1 MAIPSSLYAEDENAR
16 QTLANGTV
24 LKWTK
29 KNSGIY
35 TEPNVATDRSICY
48 CNWRGELDYANRGF
62 HQWQGGCA
70 TGDDL
75 GHNGCEGAGFENLHA
90 NSLKQNEF
98 GQPRMEGLYTG
109 VVLTDSNGDGA
120 YVWGYNPE
128 ASACLNTS
136 NGADR
141 RYLLDMDI
149 NKMIFNITIN
159 VYDKAD
165 FDAIDYINSNNP
177 ESYQQPS
184 AHNITLKQLYEN
196 PDDYYVESF
205 NWGTTYVYGEN
216 TSDHWRGATIYP
228 AHIINGETVGQFK
241 GTKNLSIFGM
251 HYATGNFSYDN
262 SDPMN
267 PNAHPNFGGGGSTPV
282 IYNNMSLGYFMGCG
296 RDINLNPVYS
306 YSAVGTSAETIA
318 QFKWGTAS
326 SWNHNAYVNQEFF
339 DYGDSV
345 IWCAY
350 GAHAY
355 YNSNTS
361 ESKYKEYFFFTRK
374 MLKGQFALDYIA
386 SFGLYFASET
396 FDPDSVNLT
405 PETLGDDSRI
415 MLGEMS
421 ADGTTTGRWIT
432 DIESYTGPNKDGKTT
447 NPDYDPSGGGGGGGG
462 GYDDDPWHGISFSG
476 VGVGGAGAF
485 AKCYY
490 MTSTELANLRS
501 WMNSNNVPEG
511 FDPMQQIIGL
521 SQVPVTLSGD
531 DNTTVQFVNSSA
543 VYDPG
548 VTRLVDSG
556 VNTQISMGAPKRYSL
571 GSVNITRRMQ
581 ERGEPYLD
589 YDCQIEL
596 YLPLIGM
603 FSLDTQAVMGRTIT
617 AEAVLDP
624 ISGTLAAY
632 AYVTRDGQNLP
643 IAYGS
648 TTIGVDLPIS
658 AQQLSVSRAA
668 LKQANAQ
675 LGTSLLSSTL
685 SFIAAAT
692 AGGKGSGTGAKTATG
707 STNGLAAAGIR
718 EAGADYMK
726 ASQAGNVFGDFMQW
740 GRTIRQLSYGN
751 NTAIAGSFGG
761 STAQWSYPFTPYVKI
776 IRPRYEKPDNY
787 NHSQGVPC
795 VQAKTVGSCTGFIQC
810 IGVDVSG
817 ITGATDIELQ
827 AIQAALTNGVYA
839 GGGS

>member
-1 MAIPSSLYAEDENAR
+1 MQPSAKYDVDYTDSYGFKWTKSISALYPSLGAIDNSIAISKYDAEIMRKIYRKPDSFNALYDNAITIGSLPGRDPDVIKYYQRSDYPTSDININTVIVNASTADGGAYAIGVNDDASNVINRASMGDYRILRDVEYNKMLFNVRIREMSFTTHSDVIQKDLYDDPTYTDKNLKDIDDDKYYAIFYHINGKVWNGSAWVDSSINPAYICTGSDTQTIQGAGSVFNNTFITYSAAPLGTGQNIDLLTSASNYYWSGENFNSKMNNIRYCLALSDDITLKGSWTNNPDAVYSTIRQWLIDNQIAPNVRINFEICRELVPVGADSVVLLTQAMSAYLDNDNNLVIWGSTIHTFFMVKGSSLNKLLAGFGLYYLVDENAS
-16 QTLANGTV
+16 L
-24 LKWTK
+24 
-29 KNSGIY
+29 SGI
-35 TEPNVATDRSICY
+35 TPDT
-48 CNWRGELDYANRGF
+48 L
-62 HQWQGGCA
+62 Q
-70 TGDDL
+70 
-75 GHNGCEGAGFENLHA
+75 
-90 NSLKQNEF
+90 
-98 GQPRMEGLYTG
+98 
-109 VVLTDSNGDGA
+109 
-120 YVWGYNPE
+120 
-128 ASACLNTS
+128 
-136 NGADR
+136 
-141 RYLLDMDI
+141 
-149 NKMIFNITIN
+149 
-159 VYDKAD
+159 
-165 FDAIDYINSNNP
+165 NSN
-177 ESYQQPS
+177 
-184 AHNITLKQLYEN
+184 A
-196 PDDYYVESF
+196 
-205 NWGTTYVYGEN
+205 
-216 TSDHWRGATIYP
+216 
-228 AHIINGETVGQFK
+228 
-241 GTKNLSIFGM
+241 
-251 HYATGNFSYDN
+251 
-262 SDPMN
+262 
-267 PNAHPNFGGGGSTPV
+267 
-282 IYNNMSLGYFMGCG
+282 
-296 RDINLNPVYS
+296 
-306 YSAVGTSAETIA
+306 
-318 QFKWGTAS
+318 
-326 SWNHNAYVNQEFF
+326 
-339 DYGDSV
+339 
-345 IWCAY
+345 IW
-350 GAHAY
+350 
-355 YNSNTS
+355 
-361 ESKYKEYFFFTRK
+361 
-374 MLKGQFALDYIA
+374 
-386 SFGLYFASET
+386 
-396 FDPDSVNLT
+396 
-405 PETLGDDSRI
+405 
-415 MLGEMS
+415 LGEMS
-421 ADGTTTGRWIT
+421 ANGTTTGNWIKGA
-432 DIESYTGPNKDGKTT
+432 DIANYNGYNKNGSIT
-447 NPDYDPSGGGGGGGG
+447 NPDFDPSSGGGGGGGG
-462 GYDDDPWHGISFSG
+462 YEDDPWHGVSFSG

-521 SQVPVTLSGD
+521 SQVPVSLSGD

-556 VNTQISMGAPKRYSL
+556 VSTQVSMGIPKRYSL
-571 GSVNITRRMQ
+571 GSVNIARRMQ

-648 TTIGVDLPIS
+648 TTIGVDLPIT
-658 AQQLSVSRAA
+658 AQQYSVARAA

-685 SFIAAAT
+685 SLIAAAT

-751 NTAIAGSFGG
+751 NTAVSGSFGG
-761 STAQWSYPFTPYVKI
+761 SSAQWSYPFTPYVKI
-776 IRPRYEKPDNY
+776 IRPRYEKPSNY

-817 ITGATDIELQ
+817 ITGATDLELQ
-827 AIQAALTNGVYA
+827 AIQAALTNGVFA

>member
-1 MAIPSSLYAEDENAR
+1 MAIMTDLMITIDSGYDEPKYGVSKALSNYTLDEIWSSCYVGANFPVHRMISKSPGPGTLYWSTATTRPYTIGSLIYQWGMNIGARISASGAVDDDEYAED
-16 QTLANGTV
+16 
-24 LKWTK
+24 
-29 KNSGIY
+29 GIY
-35 TEPNVATDRSICY
+35 TKTIWLYSASSIPQTITDLSSVRMVTQMDFTRFKLKFDRS
-48 CNWRGELDYANRGF
+48 
-62 HQWQGGCA
+62 
-70 TGDDL
+70 TGQST
-75 GHNGCEGAGFENLHA
+75 GEGA
-90 NSLKQNEF
+90 
-98 GQPRMEGLYTG
+98 PTW
-109 VVLTDSNGDGA
+109 GDTRSYGTIKS
-120 YVWGYNPE
+120 
-128 ASACLNTS
+128 SA
-136 NGADR
+136 
-141 RYLLDMDI
+141 YLLDNTDPE
-149 NKMIFNITIN
+149 
-159 VYDKAD
+159 
-165 FDAIDYINSNNP
+165 NP
-177 ESYQQPS
+177 VWKDSG
-184 AHNITLKQLYEN
+184 NITLIKPYQMIKV
-196 PDDYYVESF
+196 DDKYCIIDALTTGYYANYAGEYYDGATPITKELVTGFSSVDGSIKF
-205 NWGTTYVYGEN
+205 GLLQSLKKTSDSYGEIRWQESTWAVNYPSMYDNYKAYMQNRN
-216 TSDHWRGATIYP
+216 TSQGYNQTVVYP
-228 AHIINGETVGQFK
+228 TSQDEFQKNIMGYGVYFETDRTYKPIISGGYV
-241 GTKNLSIFGM
+241 
-251 HYATGNFSYDN
+251 TGYTADL
-262 SDPMN
+262 
-267 PNAHPNFGGGGSTPV
+267 NA
-282 IYNNMSLGYFMGCG
+282 
-296 RDINLNPVYS
+296 
-306 YSAVGTSAETIA
+306 
-318 QFKWGTAS
+318 
-326 SWNHNAYVNQEFF
+326 
-339 DYGDSV
+339 
-345 IWCAY
+345 
-350 GAHAY
+350 
-355 YNSNTS
+355 
-361 ESKYKEYFFFTRK
+361 
-374 MLKGQFALDYIA
+374 
-386 SFGLYFASET
+386 ASE
-396 FDPDSVNLT
+396 L
-405 PETLGDDSRI
+405 
-415 MLGEMS
+415 
-421 ADGTTTGRWIT
+421 DG
-432 DIESYTGPNKDGKTT
+432 YTGSSIHIV
-447 NPDYDPSGGGGGGGG
+447 PDVKPGPSPGPGP
-462 GYDDDPWHGISFSG
+462 YDDDPWSGASFSG

-511 FDPMQQIIGL
+511 FDPMAQIIGL
-521 SQVPVTLSGD
+521 SQVPVNLSGD

-556 VNTQISMGAPKRYSL
+556 VNTQVSMGIPIRYSL
-571 GSVNITRRMQ
+571 GSVDIVRRMQ

-658 AQQLSVSRAA
+658 VQQLSVARAA

-787 NHSQGVPC
+787 KHSQGVPC
-795 VQAKTVGSCTGFIQC
+795 VQTKTVGSCTGFIQC

-827 AIQAALTNGVYA
+827 AIQAALTNGVFA

>member
-1 MAIPSSLYAEDENAR
+1 MAIETVEIITRDGMSIGLSKSLVNLYNDGDLTPQELARFSYAAWEAPECNAYATTEIDISSQQGAAVTSQLSYFQSPMGGSNIVSAYVNDLLPTGRLYCFNILLYTDRYYENLTIDNTSDCDIVTDIDLTACAMTLNSAPSENGDVSIDYPDA
-16 QTLANGTV
+16 QTIKRFTSGASSYFHDDDLVKHWNGSSWVRMNNIRPYCVIAND
-24 LKWTK
+24 
-29 KNSGIY
+29 SGIMFITQGSY
-35 TEPNVATDRSICY
+35 FGDREI
-48 CNWRGELDYANRGF
+48 GGF
-62 HQWQGGCA
+62 G
-70 TGDDL
+70 T
-75 GHNGCEGAGFENLHA
+75 AGYNFCPM
-90 NSLKQNEF
+90 NSLKL
-98 GQPRMEGLYTG
+98 PEGDHIIDQKWNYSLGDIVDYTKTKHLLRWIG
-109 VVLTDSNGDGA
+109 NDQEYESQT
-120 YVWGYNPE
+120 W
-128 ASACLNTS
+128 ASGSKKAAWDYDDDFFVIMSQTNQVYGIANDEYHIYPKTLNTVKRLIACVGLNVYIGNDKTAVIKPIIEGGLVVGYS
-136 NGADR
+136 EDAATPSEID
-141 RYLLDMDI
+141 
-149 NKMIFNITIN
+149 NITN
-159 VYDKAD
+159 V
-165 FDAIDYINSNNP
+165 
-177 ESYQQPS
+177 
-184 AHNITLKQLYEN
+184 
-196 PDDYYVESF
+196 
-205 NWGTTYVYGEN
+205 
-216 TSDHWRGATIYP
+216 
-228 AHIINGETVGQFK
+228 
-241 GTKNLSIFGM
+241 
-251 HYATGNFSYDN
+251 TGNNISPFPPS
-262 SDPMN
+262 P
-267 PNAHPNFGGGGSTPV
+267 PGPTP
-282 IYNNMSLGYFMGCG
+282 
-296 RDINLNPVYS
+296 
-306 YSAVGTSAETIA
+306 
-318 QFKWGTAS
+318 
-326 SWNHNAYVNQEFF
+326 
-339 DYGDSV
+339 
-345 IWCAY
+345 
-350 GAHAY
+350 
-355 YNSNTS
+355 
-361 ESKYKEYFFFTRK
+361 
-374 MLKGQFALDYIA
+374 
-386 SFGLYFASET
+386 
-396 FDPDSVNLT
+396 
-405 PETLGDDSRI
+405 
-415 MLGEMS
+415 
-421 ADGTTTGRWIT
+421 
-432 DIESYTGPNKDGKTT
+432 
-447 NPDYDPSGGGGGGGG
+447 

-490 MTSTELANLRS
+490 MTSTELSNLRS

-521 SQVPVTLSGD
+521 SQVPVSLSGD

-556 VNTQISMGAPKRYSL
+556 VSTQISMGTPKRYSL

-658 AQQLSVSRAA
+658 AQQYSVSRAA

-675 LGTSLLSSTL
+675 LGTSILSSTL

-776 IRPRYEKPDNY
+776 IRPRYEKPSNY
-787 NHSQGVPC
+787 KHSQGVPC
-795 VQAKTVGSCTGFIQC
+795 VQTKTVGSCTGFIQC

-827 AIQAALTNGVYA
+827 AIQAALTNGVFA